1 MWEMITEQH
10 IQEGLSRSYIQAVA
24 GIAGV
29 NLMAD
34 REFDYG
40 FDGTFR
46 KVSFRGARRVEN
58 SFPLDFQLKC
68 TRKWNLDGDSI
79 IYDVESKTYND
90 LVTRHPSGTGAIL
103 ILLCLPPDQSDWVEI
118 SEDYL
123 KVQRC
128 CYYTRLSGNSLP
140 SEKSSKRVRIPRR
153 NILTGVAVQAV
164 LDDERARRI
173 GIAS

>member
-1 MWEMITEQH
+1 MITEQH

-29 NLMAD
+29 NLLAD

-46 KVSFRGARRVEN
+46 KVSFRGDRRVEN

-68 TRKWNLDGDSI
+68 TKNWQLDGGCI
-79 IYDVESKTYND
+79 VYDLESKTYND

-103 ILLCLPPDQSDWVEI
+103 IVLCLPESSSDWVEV

-123 KVQRC
+123 KVQKC
-128 CYYTRLSGNSLP
+128 CYYTRLSGDPVKN
-140 SEKSSKRVRIPRR
+140 EKSSKRIWIPRE
-153 NILTGVAVQAV
+153 NILTGRAVQAV
-164 LDDERARRI
+164 LDDERHRRT
-173 GIAS
+173 GVNP

>member
-1 MWEMITEQH
+1 MITEQH

-29 NLMAD
+29 NLLAD

-46 KVSFRGARRVEN
+46 KVSFRGSRRVEN

-68 TRKWNLDGDSI
+68 TKNWQLDDEHI
-79 IYDVESKTYND
+79 VYDLESKTYND
-90 LVTRHPSGTGAIL
+90 LVTRHPSGTGAIV
-103 ILLCLPPDQSDWVEI
+103 ILLCLPESSSDWVEV

-128 CYYTRLSGNSLP
+128 CYYTRLSGDPVEN
-140 SEKSSKRVRIPRR
+140 EKSSKRIKIPRT
-153 NILTGVAVQAV
+153 NILTGSAVRAV
-164 LDDERARRI
+164 LDDERHRRT
-173 GIAS
+173 GVKL

>member
-1 MWEMITEQH
+1 MITEQH

-29 NLMAD
+29 NILTY

-46 KVSFRGARRVEN
+46 KVSFRGSRRVEN

-68 TRKWNLDGDSI
+68 TMKWRVDGDSI
-79 IYDVESKTYND
+79 VYDLESKTYND
-90 LVTRHPSGTGAIL
+90 LVSRHPNGTGAIL
-103 ILLCLPPDQSDWVEI
+103 ILLCLPESSSDWVQV

-128 CYYTRLSGNSLP
+128 CYYDRLSGDPVEN
-140 SEKSSKRVRIPRR
+140 EKSSKRIWIPRK
-153 NILTGVAVQAV
+153 NILTGNAVRAV
-164 LDDERARRI
+164 LDDERNRRT
-173 GIAS
+173 GVKS

>member
-1 MWEMITEQH
+1 MITEQH

-29 NLMAD
+29 NLLAD

-46 KVSFRGARRVEN
+46 KVSFRGSRRVEN

-68 TRKWNLDGDSI
+68 TKNWALDDEYI
-79 IYDVESKTYND
+79 VYDLESKTYND

-103 ILLCLPPDQSDWVEI
+103 ILLCLPENSSDWVEV

-128 CYYTRLSGNSLP
+128 CYYSRLSGDPVEN
-140 SEKSSKRVRIPRR
+140 ENSSKRIWIPRE
-153 NILTGVAVQAV
+153 NILTGSAVRAV
-164 LDDERARRI
+164 LDDERHRRT
-173 GIAS
+173 GVKS